1 VTDGL
6 RQLFAGSAAVH
17 HVDSPM
23 DAVKVM
29 ENEPVAVIV
38 ADLASSRDGLSTL
51 FKLLKASRPEIL
63 SILVSDAP
71 DSELAIELI
80 NEAQVYR
87 LLGKPVDV
95 RQLRVHVDAALRRHA
110 LYKAKPGLLKQHKVE
125 ESVQAQTSL
134 WGARLLDRV
143 RGLGTGDED

>member
-23 DAVKVM
+23 DAVKVL

-38 ADLASSRDGLSTL
+38 ADLASSREGLSTL
-51 FKLLKASRPEIL
+51 FKLLKVERPEIL
-63 SILVSDAP
+63 AILVSDTP

-80 NEAQVYR
+80 NEAQLYR
-87 LLGKPVDV
+87 LLAKPIDA

-110 LYKAKPGLLKQHKVE
+110 LYKQRPSLTKQHQVE
-125 ESVQAQTSL
+125 ESVQVQTSL

-143 RGLGTGDED
+143 RSLSDK